1 MENKRIII
9 ATVICFVILVGW
21 QYIAE
26 HMGWV
31 PKQAE
36 QTEQIETQAEQTA
49 NLTDPA
55 FSDLKETVPFFA
67 PGEGKNIVVRT
78 PCTRRFFTAP
88 AVCWSLLF

>member
-36 QTEQIETQAEQTA
+36 QTEQIETQAEQSAT
-49 NLTDPA
+49 L
-55 FSDLKETVPFFA
+55 FSKAISMV
-67 PGEGKNIVVRT
+67 
-78 PCTRRFFTAP
+78 
-88 AVCWSLLF
+88 